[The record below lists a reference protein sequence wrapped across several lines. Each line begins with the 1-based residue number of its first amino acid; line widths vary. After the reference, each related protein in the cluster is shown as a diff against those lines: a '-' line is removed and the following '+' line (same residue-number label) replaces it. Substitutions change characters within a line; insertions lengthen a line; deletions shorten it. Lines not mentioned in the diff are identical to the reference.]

1 MTACRMLLGA
11 TVAVLAALGAT
22 SSASAAYQYAGR
34 FGHEGTGP
42 GEFGGGILGAGAMR
56 QYDDPGGLA
65 VTSDGTILVVD
76 PSNSRVQRFKP
87 NGAFVSSFGSRG
99 HDKGFTR
106 VALTKRFFQPEGI
119 ALDPAGNIYVVDT
132 GNDRIMKF
140 NSRGRFLQR
149 LAKTGSFPGQVVQP
163 WGAAIGGGKLFV
175 ADQGNY
181 EIDTMRT
188 SGASKTSFS
197 RFGRGPG
204 ELVTPGGVAATPTA
218 DRVYVADI
226 IRHKVLIFDGSG
238 RFLDE
243 FGSPGVGPGQFL
255 KPTGVTVGADGSVFV
270 SDRCNWRIERFTA
283 TGQFI
288 ESFGHE
294 DLASPTFLAQDRAG
308 TLYVSDFHRVVKFAP
323 GASSARRAATTSST
337 RARAAHHND
346 IDIQCRH
353 VAEMN
358 GIRSDSRAPQR

>member
-1 MTACRMLLGA
+1 MNLRRTLLGA
-11 TVAVLAALGAT
+11 TVAVLAALGAA
-22 SSASAAYQYAGR
+22 SPASAAYQYAGR
-34 FGHEGTGP
+34 FGHEGNGP
-42 GEFGGGILGAGAMR
+42 GEFGGGILGAGANR
-56 QYDDPGGLA
+56 QYDDPGGIA
-65 VTSDGTILVVD
+65 VASDGTVLVVD
-76 PSNSRVQRFKP
+76 PSNSRVERFKP
-87 NGAFVSSFGSRG
+87 SGAFVSSFGSRG

-119 ALDPAGNIYVVDT
+119 ALDPAGHIYVVDT

-140 NSRGRFLQR
+140 NSRVRFLKR
-149 LAKTGSFPGQVVQP
+149 LAKTGSFPGEVVQP

-188 SGASKTSFS
+188 SGASKSSFS
-197 RFGRGPG
+197 SFGRGPG
-204 ELVTPGGVAATPTA
+204 ELVTPGGVAATPTG

-238 RFLDE
+238 KFLDE
-243 FGSPGVGPGQFL
+243 FGSAGIGPGQFL
-255 KPTGVTVGADGSVFV
+255 KPTGVTVGVDGSVFV
-270 SDRCNWRIERFTA
+270 GDRCNWRVDHFTA
-283 TGQFI
+283 TGRFI

-294 DLASPTFLAQDRAG
+294 NLASPTFLTQDREG
-308 TLYVSDFHRVVKFAP
+308 NIYVSDFHRVVKFAP
-323 GASSARRAATTSST
+323 GASSARRATATTSP

-358 GIRSDSRAPQR
+358 GVRSDSRAPQR